1 MTMTLYI
8 VGVCSLQIIVYW
20 VPTIC
25 QALNLLSEKEVSP
38 SYDSRFLYLDFNHFN
53 NLLFKENWENMQLY
67 LGVLLMKRL
76 KKISLCALIRW
87 GLPYLRV
94 LFLIWKSTSILCSGQ
109 ARLALHKAG
118 TILYIQ
124 EARFKV

>member
-1 MTMTLYI
+1 MTLYI

-53 NLLFKENWENMQLY
+53 NLLFKEN
-67 LGVLLMKRL
+67 
-76 KKISLCALIRW
+76 
-87 GLPYLRV
+87 
-94 LFLIWKSTSILCSGQ
+94 
-109 ARLALHKAG
+109 
-118 TILYIQ
+118 
-124 EARFKV
+124 